1 MKKIALL
8 PNKEREELFK
18 ATALKIGIRPEAIE
32 KDFWVC
38 YMIDHLF
45 HDCEYKDAFVFKG
58 GTSLS
63 KSYHLIN
70 RFSEDIDLILD
81 WRKITKGQSDPWAER
96 SKNKQDQYNKQ
107 INAEAA
113 TEVLF
118 SQEERSKAIRAE
130 TDNVCYKRANKSFKA
145 TDIRVENN
153 GNIEAEIFSYDGS
166 FSYVRSVPDQDMPE
180 THRHLWM

>member
-38 YMIDHLF
+38 YLIDHLF

-63 KSYHLIN
+63 KAYHLIN

-81 WRKITKGQSDPWAER
+81 WRRIIKDQSNPWAER
-96 SKNKQDQYNKQ
+96 SKSKQDQYNK
-107 INAEAA
+107 
-113 TEVLF
+113 
-118 SQEERSKAIRAE
+118 
-130 TDNVCYKRANKSFKA
+130 
-145 TDIRVENN
+145 
-153 GNIEAEIFSYDGS
+153 
-166 FSYVRSVPDQDMPE
+166 
-180 THRHLWM
+180 HRHVWDLTYLEH